1 MYPLTL
7 MVPMYSKESR
17 MMYYEI
23 VVIGAG
29 PAGMAAAIEAKRSG
43 AGSVLVIDRDI
54 ETGGILN
61 QCIHSGFGLLRFN
74 EELTGPEYAE
84 RCSRTLVESGVTVML
99 DTMVMSL
106 KSHGSEKL
114 VRAMN
119 PSNGL
124 MEIRAKAVI
133 LAMGCR
139 ERTRGAIEIPGDR
152 PSGVLTAGAAQ
163 RYVNIEGHK
172 VGKKVVILGSG
183 DIGLIMARRLTLEG
197 AMVLACVEIMP
208 YSSGLTRNIVQCLD
222 DFGIPLL
229 LSHTVTK
236 IIGKRRLEGVVIAE
250 VGEDRMPVA
259 GTERFVECDTL
270 LLSVGLIPE
279 NEITV
284 GAMIDLDPRTRGPYV
299 DGNME
304 TSMEGVF
311 ACGNVVHV
319 NDLADHVSLEGERA
333 GRSAAEY
340 VRKFDKTKGRK
351 IGILPGEGVAYAVP
365 QHLSIVTGPGTTEFS
380 LRADRV
386 FKNAY
391 LVIRD
396 EKSSVLKRIRR
407 PRITPGEMERISIK
421 NDIISGDSDI
431 MISIEEV

>member
-1 MYPLTL
+1 
-7 MVPMYSKESR
+7 
-17 MMYYEI
+17 MMDYEI

-61 QCIHSGFGLLRFN
+61 QCIHSGFGLQRFN

-84 RCSRTLVESGVTVML
+84 RYSRTMVESGANVML

-106 KSHGSEKL
+106 QCEGRQKI

-119 PSNGL
+119 PLNGI

-139 ERTRGAIEIPGDR
+139 ERTRGAIQIPGDR

-163 RYVNIEGHK
+163 RYVNIGGHK
-172 VGKKVVILGSG
+172 VGKKVVVLGSG

-197 AMVLACVEIMP
+197 ATVLACVEIMP

-250 VGEDRMPVA
+250 VGKDRIPVA

-279 NEITV
+279 NEITS
-284 GAMIDLDPRTRGPYV
+284 GARIDLDPRTRGPFV
-299 DGNME
+299 DGHME

-319 NDLADHVSLEGERA
+319 NDLADNVSLEGERA

-340 VRKFDKTKGRK
+340 VRSGAESKGRK
-351 IGILPGEGVAYAVP
+351 IGVHGGTGVSYAVP
-365 QHLSIVTGPGTTEFS
+365 QQLSAVTDPGTTEFS

-391 LVIRD
+391 LVLRD
-396 EKSSVLKRIRR
+396 ETGAVLKRVRR

>member
-1 MYPLTL
+1 MTLTG
-7 MVPMYSKESR
+7 PTYSEVRK
-17 MMYYEI
+17 MDHDI
-23 VVIGAG
+23 AIIGAG

-43 AGSVLVIDRDI
+43 AGSVIIIDRDI

-84 RCSRTLVESGVTVML
+84 RYSRSMYESGVTVL
-99 DTMVMSL
+99 PDTMVMSL
-106 KSHGSEKL
+106 QCNGHEKI
-114 VRAMN
+114 VRAIN
-119 PSNGL
+119 PLHGI

-139 ERTRGAIEIPGDR
+139 ERTRGAIQIPGDR

-172 VGKKVVILGSG
+172 VGRKVVVLGSG

-197 AMVLACVEIMP
+197 AKVLACVEIMP
-208 YSSGLTRNIVQCLD
+208 YSSGLNRNIVQCLD

-229 LSHTVTK
+229 LSHAVTK
-236 IIGKRRLEGVVIAE
+236 ITGKRRLEGVVIAE
-250 VGEDRMPVA
+250 VGKDRIPVA

-279 NEITV
+279 NEITA
-284 GAMIDLDPRTRGPYV
+284 GAGIEIDPGTRGPYV
-299 DGNME
+299 DGSME

-319 NDLADHVSLEGERA
+319 NDLVDYVSMEGEKA
-333 GRSAAEY
+333 GRSAADY
-340 VRKFDKTKGRK
+340 VRAGAEAKGRK
-351 IGILPGEGVAYAVP
+351 IGVLAGNGVSYVVP
-365 QHLSIVTGPGTTEFS
+365 QHLSPVTGPGTTEFS

-391 LVIRD
+391 LVLRD
-396 EKSSVLKRIRR
+396 ETGTVLKRVRR

-421 NDIISGDSDI
+421 NETMSSDSD
-431 MISIEEV
+431 MTISIEEV

>member
-1 MYPLTL
+1 
-7 MVPMYSKESR
+7 
-17 MMYYEI
+17 MMDYEI

-61 QCIHSGFGLLRFN
+61 QCIHSGFGLQRFN

-84 RCSRTLVESGVTVML
+84 RYSRSMVEAGADVML

-106 KSHGSEKL
+106 QCNGRQKI

-119 PSNGL
+119 PLDGI

-163 RYVNIEGHK
+163 RYVNIGGHK
-172 VGKKVVILGSG
+172 VGKKVVVLGSG

-197 AMVLACVEIMP
+197 AKVLACVEIMP

-236 IIGKRRLEGVVIAE
+236 IIGKRRLEGVVVAE
-250 VGEDRMPVA
+250 VGKDRKPLE
-259 GTERFVECDTL
+259 GTERYVGCDTL

-279 NEITV
+279 NEITA
-284 GAMIDLDPRTRGPYV
+284 GARIGIDPRTRGPYV
-299 DGNME
+299 DGCME

-319 NDLADHVSLEGERA
+319 NDLADNVSLEGERA

-340 VRKFDKTKGRK
+340 ARAGTESKGK
-351 IGILPGEGVAYAVP
+351 MICVIAGTGVSYVVP
-365 QHLSIVTGPGTTEFS
+365 QHLSAENVTGTTEFS

-391 LVIRD
+391 LVLRD
-396 EKSSVLKRIRR
+396 ETGTVLKRIRR
-407 PRITPGEMERISIK
+407 PRITPGEMERILIK

-431 MISIEEV
+431 TISIEEV

>member
-1 MYPLTL
+1 MTL

-119 PSNGL
+119 PYNGL
-124 MEIRAKAVI
+124 MDIRAEAVI

-197 AMVLACVEIMP
+197 AMVLDCVEIMP

-259 GTERFVECDTL
+259 GTERLVECDTL

-421 NDIISGDSDI
+421 NDIISGDSD
-431 MISIEEV
+431 MTISIEEV

>member
-1 MYPLTL
+1 MTL
-7 MVPMYSKESR
+7 MGPTCSEVSS
-17 MMYYEI
+17 MMDYEI

-61 QCIHSGFGLLRFN
+61 QCIHSGFGLQRFN

-84 RCSRTLVESGVTVML
+84 RYSRTMVESGANVML

-106 KSHGSEKL
+106 QCEGRQKI

-119 PSNGL
+119 PLNGI

-139 ERTRGAIEIPGDR
+139 ERTRGAIQIPGDR

-163 RYVNIEGHK
+163 RYVNIGGHK
-172 VGKKVVILGSG
+172 VGKKVVVLGSG

-197 AMVLACVEIMP
+197 ATVLACVEIMP

-250 VGEDRMPVA
+250 VGKDRIPVA

-279 NEITV
+279 NEITS
-284 GAMIDLDPRTRGPYV
+284 GARIDLDPRTRGPFV
-299 DGNME
+299 DGHME

-319 NDLADHVSLEGERA
+319 NDLADNVSLEGERA

-340 VRKFDKTKGRK
+340 VRSGAESKGRK
-351 IGILPGEGVAYAVP
+351 IGVHGGTGVSYAVP
-365 QHLSIVTGPGTTEFS
+365 QQLSAVTDPGTTEFS

-391 LVIRD
+391 LVLRD
-396 EKSSVLKRIRR
+396 ETGAVLKRVRR